1 MIGSTSLRKR
11 WGQILGT
18 VAFLADAVII
28 TVAVVASSAGG
39 AEESAGTSGTSGGLL
54 LAALAAFLPAAV
66 AAGLY
71 RMITHLPAR
80 AHAAVAGRAFLWGAP
95 LFLLLTLP
103 GASGGQVPA
112 PVVLLLFLLP
122 CCYTAGWAVL
132 RQVLRRARAAGYG
145 RARALL
151 VGSEE
156 HTTRWRGVLESIPE
170 LGHDVVLV
178 STPDDPGLDARAAD
192 ARVHQVLGV
201 LDDGPASAGRIAGLA
216 RRLGAVPFLL
226 RPGTPLP
233 VQRPGIRDPLAVPL
247 TSPRPAGTAARLL
260 DVLVAGLLLLLL
272 SPLFLLIAVA
282 IRMES
287 HGPVLFR
294 QRRAL
299 GGDDPPFQLLKFR
312 SMVLEA
318 DEIRDTLIGLN
329 EADGVLFKIRE
340 DPRRTR
346 VGRLLRRH
354 SLDELPQLINVLR
367 GEMRLVGPRPLPVE
381 DLARIPAGSDLA
393 FLAGRRASCRPGM
406 TGLWQITGRDTLGFR
421 DMLLL
426 DLAYAG
432 QRSLLFDL
440 EILVRTVPVVL
451 FGRGAW

>member
-1 MIGSTSLRKR
+1 MWRR
-11 WGQILGT
+11 WGQIVGAG
-18 VAFLADAVII
+18 AFFADAVII
-28 TVAVVASSAGG
+28 TVAVLASAAGG
-39 AEESAGTSGTSGGLL
+39 AEESAAADGTPGRFLL
-54 LAALAAFLPAAV
+54 PALAAFLPAAL
-66 AAGLY
+66 ASGLY

-103 GASGGQVPA
+103 GASGGRVPA

-122 CCYTAGWAVL
+122 CCYTAGWAGL
-132 RQVLRRARAAGYG
+132 RQVLRRARTAGYG
-145 RARALL
+145 RSRALL

-178 STPDDPGLDARAAD
+178 STADDPGLDGRAAD
-192 ARVHQVLGV
+192 ARVQQVLGV
-201 LDDGPASAGRIAGLA
+201 LDDGAGTAGRIAALA
-216 RRLGAVPFLL
+216 LRLGADPFLL
-226 RPGTPLP
+226 RPGTTVQ

-247 TSPRPAGTAARLL
+247 TSPWPAGPAARLL

-272 SPLFLLIAVA
+272 SPLFLLIAAA
-282 IRMES
+282 IRLES
-287 HGPVLFR
+287 HGPVFFR

-299 GGDDPPFQLLKFR
+299 GGDDPPFRLLKFR

-381 DLARIPAGSDLA
+381 DLARIPAGTDLA
-393 FLAGRRASCRPGM
+393 FLAGLRASCQPGM

-432 QRSLLFDL
+432 QRSLIFDL